1 MPLKDYMS
9 NVIIREMCD
18 SDLVRVSV
26 IVCNCYRLLAKHEGL
41 TQEQVVHLLSARG
54 SEEAIQNQRQQQL
67 FLVAVG
73 DNTLMGVASI
83 ENNELAKLYVDPES
97 HGRGIGKRLFREAQ
111 QFILGNGYS
120 EMFLGA
126 FSSAIPFYERLG
138 MTVSHTKSINRG
150 PLTGLKHA
158 VMTISLRE

>member
-1 MPLKDYMS
+1 MS
-9 NVIIREMCD
+9 DIIIREMCD
-18 SDLVRVSV
+18 SDLVRVSL
-26 IVCNCYRLLAKHEGL
+26 IVCNCYRLLAKREGL
-41 TQEQVVHLLSARG
+41 TQEQLVHLQSARG
-54 SEEAIQNQRQQQL
+54 SEEVIQSQRQQQL

-83 ENNELAKLYVDPES
+83 ENNELSKLYVDPEF

-126 FSSAIPFYERLG
+126 FSSAVPFYERLG
-138 MTVSHTKSINRG
+138 MTVSHWKNLNRG
-150 PLTGLKHA
+150 PLTGRKQA
-158 VMTISLRE
+158 VMTISLCE

>member
-1 MPLKDYMS
+1 MS
-9 NVIIREMCD
+9 NIIIREMCD
-18 SDLVRVSV
+18 ADLVRVSV
-26 IVCNCYRLLAKHEGL
+26 IVCNCYRLLAKHEGF
-41 TQEQVVHLLSARG
+41 TQEQLAHLLSARG

-67 FLVAVG
+67 FLVAVE

-83 ENNELAKLYVDPES
+83 ENNELAKLYVEPGF
-97 HGRGIGKRLFREAQ
+97 HNRGIGKRLFREARQ
-111 QFILGNGYS
+111 LVICKGYS

-138 MTVSHTKSINRG
+138 MMVSHWKDINRG
-150 PLTGLKHA
+150 PLTGRKQA